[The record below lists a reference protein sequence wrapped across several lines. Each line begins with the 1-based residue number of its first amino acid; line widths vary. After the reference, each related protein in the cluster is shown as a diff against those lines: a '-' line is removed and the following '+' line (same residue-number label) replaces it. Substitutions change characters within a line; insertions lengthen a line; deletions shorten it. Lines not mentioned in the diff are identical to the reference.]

1 MGSGLR
7 AQPETEVLR
16 QGIRCADE
24 GRSVVVI
31 AAAGLSA
38 MFSRRFGKANGS
50 TIPLVVRM
58 STGAKY
64 VRFLQTVRSSTATG
78 VGCKKVRAVP

>member
-1 MGSGLR
+1 
-7 AQPETEVLR
+7 
-16 QGIRCADE
+16 
-24 GRSVVVI
+24 
-31 AAAGLSA
+31 